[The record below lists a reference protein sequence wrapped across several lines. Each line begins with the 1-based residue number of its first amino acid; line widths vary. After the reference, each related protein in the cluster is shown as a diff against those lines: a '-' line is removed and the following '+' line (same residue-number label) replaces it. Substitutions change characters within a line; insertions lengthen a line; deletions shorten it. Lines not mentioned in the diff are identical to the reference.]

1 MDVRGAISDETLAK
15 VWREMARLRK
25 LRGLTQQE
33 LADKAEITQGAISR
47 IENGTLY
54 PSLENQKNLA
64 KVLKFDDLH
73 KFFETMAKLALY
85 PSSMTD
91 WDFGNNELSD
101 KHFKAFVEF
110 KAKAEQ
116 QGLNDPKAYE
126 HLMGAYN
133 WTRALNEELGP
144 ERPPEEV
151 ENITDAM
158 QAVPEHNAVR
168 MSVKATI
175 DEPKNYSLEVEEAKF
190 RMEAA
195 DMKAKLSQGIG
206 SLKPKRGRSLLNFGG
221 DKQRSENRPAP
232 DDTRMMPRYS
242 REAPKF
248 DVWGAAHMH
257 GDTADQTPVPPML
270 INAREPYA
278 MQLNTD
284 HMEPR
289 YNKGDTLYVDS
300 DADPYY
306 GDDVVVRLRHE
317 GGYFG
322 HATRIV
328 KMKIVKDKNENE
340 WQGYGCIATQDEQGL
355 FEEALAGN
363 WSQDDFNAERDGA
376 IDWFF
381 VLRRTPTVADI
392 QREMHDVPDGM
403 KSTNNLV
410 AHAVHVIVGCER
422 KRLSENFERPNP
434 RQKRQM
440 EAAREAEQRLTPYIG
455 YTQQEQDW
463 IIEDLS
469 RDFED

>member
-33 LADKAEITQGAISR
+33 LADEAEITQGAISR

-54 PSLENQKNLA
+54 PSLENQQNLA

-91 WDFGNNELSD
+91 WDFGDNELSE
-101 KHFKAFVEF
+101 KHFKAFIEF
-110 KAKAEQ
+110 KAKAQE

-133 WTRALNEELGP
+133 WTRAMNEELGP
-144 ERPPEEV
+144 KRPPEEI

-158 QAVPEHNAVR
+158 QAVPEHDAVR

-175 DEPKNYSLEVEEAKF
+175 DESINHSLEAEEAKF

-195 DMKAKLSQGIG
+195 DMQAKLSQGIG
-206 SLKPKRGRSLLNFGG
+206 SLKPKRGRSLLNWV

-257 GDTADQTPVPPML
+257 NDTADQTPVPPML

-278 MQLNTD
+278 MQLSTD

-300 DADPYY
+300 DAGPYY

-328 KMKIVKDKNENE
+328 KMKTVTDENGNE
-340 WQGYGCIATQDEQGL
+340 WQGYGCLATQDEQYM
-355 FEEALAGN
+355 FEEAIKDR
-363 WSQDDFNAERDGA
+363 WSQDNFNEERDKA

-381 VLRRTPTVADI
+381 VLQRTPTVADI
-392 QREMHDVPDGM
+392 QRDMHDLPDSM
-403 KSTNNLV
+403 KGQNHLA
-410 AHAVHVIVGCER
+410 AHAIHVIVGCER
-422 KRLSENFERPNP
+422 KRVSDNFERPNP

-440 EAAREAEQRLTPYIG
+440 EAAREAEWKLTPYLG
-455 YTQQEQDW
+455 FTEEEQAW
-463 IIEDLS
+463 IDEDLS